1 MLFNVHAER
10 DGGRDKVVFTY
21 DNVTNELRAQ
31 DGFLIENPALVK
43 DKWQDATIFSKE
55 RPLVKS
61 KLVKILKIQFG
72 LSCNYSCSYCSQRFV
87 ERADETNK
95 KDVEGFM
102 RKLEN
107 LEFNEQ
113 EGLKI
118 EFWGGE
124 PLVYIKTIK
133 PLLEELQKKFT
144 LWGKKPRYSMITNG
158 SLLTDDLCDW
168 LFKNHFSVAISHDG
182 PGQHVRGPDPFD
194 DPAVKDVILR
204 FYKRMRPLGRISFNA
219 MLNNSNKSRKEI
231 YEWFV
236 NLTGDPEIILGEG
249 GLIDAYDTDGLANAL
264 TTKREHFEFRQTA
277 FKDIATTG
285 GAIGFLGTL
294 DKIDDFTNA
303 VLSHKPASS
312 LGQKCGMDDDHI
324 LAVDLK
330 GNVITCQNVSA
341 VSTAQNGMPHLG
353 GNIVNMDAV
362 KIRTTT
368 HWSNRPDCANCPV
381 LHICQGSCMYL
392 QEEYWDKSCDNAY
405 SDAVALFAL
414 SLEKITG
421 YIPYLIEADHLP
433 RERQD
438 IWGWTLEHAE
448 EENVNFAPAVP
459 VIQTKMVVEDV
470 EVYTRAIVRD

>member
-1 MLFNVHAER
+1 MLFNIHAER
-10 DGGRDKVVFTY
+10 NGGQDKVVFIY

-31 DGFLIENPALVK
+31 DGFLFENTALLK
-43 DKWQDATIFSKE
+43 EKWNDATIFSKE
-55 RPLVKS
+55 HPMVKS

-95 KDVEGFM
+95 KDIDGFM

-133 PLLEELQKKFT
+133 PLLEELQKKFSS
-144 LWGKKPRYSMITNG
+144 WEKKPRVSMITNG
-158 SLLTDDLCDW
+158 SLLTDELCDW
-168 LFKNHFSVAISHDG
+168 LFKNHFSVSISHDG

-194 DPAVKDVILR
+194 DPVVKDVILR
-204 FYKRMRPLGRISFNA
+204 FYRRMRPLGRISLNS
-219 MLNNSNKSRKEI
+219 MLNKSNQSRKEI

-236 NLTGDPEIILGEG
+236 NLTGDPNVILGEG
-249 GLIDAYDTDGLANAL
+249 GLIDAYDTDGLASAL
-264 TTKREHFEFRQTA
+264 TTKQEHFEFRQTA

-285 GAIGFLGTL
+285 GAIGFVGILE
-294 DKIDDFTNA
+294 KIDGFTNA
-303 VLSHKPASS
+303 VLSHKPSRS
-312 LGQKCGMDDDHI
+312 LGQKCGMDDDNI

-341 VSTAQNGMPHLG
+341 VSTAGNGMPHIG

-433 RERQD
+433 PERQD
-438 IWGWTLEHAE
+438 IWGWTLQHPE
-448 EENVNFAPAVP
+448 EENRDLVSLHP

-470 EVYTRAIVRD
+470 EVYTQAVVGK